1 MVARVIRTSTIASN
15 MFVNNLIIF
24 RICNRFLSA
33 YKWSRS
39 TFFEESLNSD
49 IGINLHSFL
58 FKSYHFFMF
67 WLSSNL
73 IATFLD
79 WNYMRLLVHVE
90 QNSPHC
96 VLSSCG
102 NVNDL
107 ANCANDHSDWNRI
120 PFLDYHFFCLL
131 FINIF
136 LHADRV

>member
-1 MVARVIRTSTIASN
+1 MRNKRQAHMVARVIRTSTIASN

-24 RICNRFLSA
+24 RICNHFLSA

-67 WLSSNL
+67 WLGSNL

-79 WNYMRLLVHVE
+79 WNYMRLHAYMLNKIRRTVSYHHVKMWMTLQTLQMTTE
-90 QNSPHC
+90 IET
-96 VLSSCG
+96 
-102 NVNDL
+102 
-107 ANCANDHSDWNRI
+107 AF
-120 PFLDYHFFCLL
+120 PF
-131 FINIF
+131 
-136 LHADRV
+136 